1 MSRRVSATK
10 PAGHRHSLRVEGRT
24 PRAKRSLSPSKPP
37 PPATL
42 DGTGQWALPA
52 EWEGARLFLALWLFR
67 AVNSVLVTTYFHP
80 DEHWQS
86 LEVAH
91 VAVFGYGALCWE
103 TLEEIRGFSFPAL
116 FTPVYGLLQL
126 TGLDAVRPLFL
137 YVPKVTVC
145 ALIAAGG
152 DYATYCL
159 GKRACGSST
168 AAYALACSV
177 LSWFNFYCVVRPL
190 SNPIESTLCTAAL
203 VLWPIWGQLSVGD
216 VVEVDRA
223 KAVGDG
229 GRATIVAADSGKFA
243 VKYAVGAREKALGAE
258 ALTLIEPVP
267 ASAAPVYAAGLSA
280 RQLALLLAAVAVI
293 MRPTCLTLWLCLG
306 LHQFFA
312 LPWAEKPPLVLEAV
326 AIGLSVLGLSAVLD
340 CWWYGHWVSHR
351 RYRWHLGC
359 ILLKMTVSLR
369 NRCCRSSTSWGSTC
383 WRRARSATASTRG
396 TGTPAAPRRSSSAAS
411 PCRCSPRCSTCCAAV
426 PPPARATAAGCCSAP
441 RSSSGSTARRPTRST
456 ASSCPPSR

>member
-42 DGTGQWALPA
+42 DGTGQWALPP

-258 ALTLIEPVP
+258 ALTLIEPAP

-280 RQLALLLAAVAVI
+280 RQLALVLAAVAVI

-359 ILLKMTVSLR
+359 ILLKMTAYRCGTGAAAAQLHGVQHAGAGRAALR
-369 NRCCRSSTSWGSTC
+369 QAPVALVRQPRRAVHPRQPRPAAAPRAARRAARRHRGPRRAQLPPAAAL
-383 WRRARSATASTRG
+383 RRARH
-396 TGTPAAPRRSSSAAS
+396 
-411 PCRCSPRCSTCCAAV
+411 
-426 PPPARATAAGCCSAP
+426 RALQ
-441 RSSSGSTARRPTRST
+441 
-456 ASSCPPSR
+456 